1 MTDTD
6 IKKLAEVDQR
16 SRSNEHRL
24 DNLEDNVA
32 DLRKEQSAIYQ
43 LAASVQVIAEQ
54 TKTTSA
60 DFKLLSAK
68 IDEQG
73 KKIDKQDKDRV
84 SAEKALED
92 KIVAVQSA
100 PAVEKADTLDKVRV
114 AVITAVCS
122 GIATLILGKLLG
134 M

>member
-1 MTDTD
+1 MTDAD

-24 DNLEDNVA
+24 DNLEDDVA

-60 DFKLLSAK
+60 DVKSLSAK

>member
-1 MTDTD
+1 MTEDETKVL
-6 IKKLAEVDQR
+6 IRTEQR
-16 SRSNEHRL
+16 SKANEHRI
-24 DNLEDNVA
+24 NKLEEDVD
-32 DLRKEQSAIYQ
+32 DLRKNQNAIYQ

-60 DFKLLSAK
+60 DVKILSAK

-73 KKIDKQDKDRV
+73 KKIDRQDKDRIV
-84 SAEKALED
+84 AEKALED
-92 KIVAVQSA
+92 RIVAVKNE
-100 PAVEKADTLDKVRV
+100 PAAKRSDTLDKVRV